1 MGFGMRESLR
11 SLFCSSGMRWIA
23 LFGLCAAYLQGGITK
38 TFDFDGAIAEMQH
51 YGLAPAAP
59 FAIAV
64 IILEIG
70 ASMLILSGLYRWVGA
85 LALGGF
91 TLFATFLANRFWDV
105 PPDERLTIE
114 NSFFEH
120 LGLVGGFVLVAW
132 HDLQKSRTRG
142 EIAGNETP
150 TGYQS

>member
-1 MGFGMRESLR
+1 ML
-11 SLFCSSGMRWIA
+11 C
-23 LFGLCAAYLQGGITK
+23 LCAAYLQGGIGK
-38 TFDFDGAIAEMQH
+38 AMDFDAAIAEMQH
-51 YGLAPAAP
+51 FGFAPAAP

-70 ASMLILSGLYRWVGA
+70 ASMLILSGLYRWAGA

-105 PPDERLTIE
+105 PPDERFMIE

-132 HDLQKSRTRG
+132 HDLQKQGFEANSR
-142 EIAGNETP
+142 EKKL
-150 TGYQS
+150 